1 MSRLTVIEKNN
12 GMKAFEKITFCLLS
26 LILCPYD
33 LDRLKCLEFA
43 VVHDLAEE
51 ITGDYVPGDKIT
63 QQEKY
68 DLEIKA
74 LEQIAA
80 RTKCP
85 RLLELFAEYERRD
98 TPEATFVK
106 QMDKLDVIL
115 QARYYDLN
123 RRSRYFEQKR
133 EWSSL
138 FEEYEKNARP
148 VLGSM
153 WKNL

>member
-1 MSRLTVIEKNN
+1 M
-12 GMKAFEKITFCLLS
+12 KIT
-26 LILCPYD
+26 P
-33 LDRLKCLEFA
+33 
-43 VVHDLAEE
+43 
-51 ITGDYVPGDKIT
+51 
-63 QQEKY
+63 QEKY

-98 TPEATFVK
+98 TPEAAFVK